1 LLKWQFW
8 CRRDRRWRIR
18 DREWEEEEEKE
29 GEEEMEG
36 AKDEKKGQCA
46 AKSAARKMVK
56 KKKKNKELHA
66 PGDNEFPGLLS
77 LSSIQSAKT
86 RTEDKSKTR
95 RERNIRMRSRIE
107 QILGREAT

>member
-8 CRRDRRWRIR
+8 CRGDRRWRIR
-18 DREWEEEEEKE
+18 DRDWEEEEEDE
-29 GEEEMEG
+29 GEEEDEMEG

-56 KKKKNKELHA
+56 KNKTELHA
-66 PGDNEFPGLLS
+66 PGDDEFPGLLS

-95 RERNIRMRSRIE
+95 RERKMRMRSRIE